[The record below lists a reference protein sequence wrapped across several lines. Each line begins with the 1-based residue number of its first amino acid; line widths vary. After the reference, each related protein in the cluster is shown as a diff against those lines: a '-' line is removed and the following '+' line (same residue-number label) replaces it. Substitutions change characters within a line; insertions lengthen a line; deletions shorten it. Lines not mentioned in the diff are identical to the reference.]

1 LSKITTQIV
10 APYPPLGTSYSN
22 SEFSCIY
29 DGTGIYSSATLVSAN
44 NNLRKFIHINASK
57 LLSPI
62 GQAEME
68 MEIQKAVKKISQSKD
83 ILSESTQ
90 PALDLDEQ
98 ELKKYLHH
106 ANREVKKGG

>member
-1 LSKITTQIV
+1 
-10 APYPPLGTSYSN
+10 
-22 SEFSCIY
+22 
-29 DGTGIYSSATLVSAN
+29 
-44 NNLRKFIHINASK
+44 
-57 LLSPI
+57 
-62 GQAEME
+62 ME